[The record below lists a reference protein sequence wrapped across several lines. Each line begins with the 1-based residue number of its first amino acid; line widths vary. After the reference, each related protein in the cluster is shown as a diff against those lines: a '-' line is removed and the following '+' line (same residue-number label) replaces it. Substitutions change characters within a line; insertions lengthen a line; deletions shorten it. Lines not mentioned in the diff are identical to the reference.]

1 MNQDQANAIAE
12 SQPHAYDD
20 ALGDQ
25 TPVKGDMEGAALIL
39 NRAFSRGYAKCLMDM
54 NPLIEAGEH
63 LSEAVKWSH
72 DDADYK
78 APEQFTKTY
87 VYGRYLN
94 PLTKKAVEF
103 DTALSNLTKNIEP

>member
-1 MNQDQANAIAE
+1 MNQEQANAIAE
-12 SQPHAYDD
+12 REYPYPIGSMPWYNYN
-20 ALGDQ
+20 Q
-25 TPVKGDMEGAALIL
+25 TRIEVGFLRQA
-39 NRAFSRGYAKCLMDM
+39 YAKCLMDL

>member
-39 NRAFSRGYAKCLMDM
+39 NRAFSRGYAKCLMDL
-54 NPLIEAGEH
+54 NPLIEAGERMKDEAERLIDAYDLKNTH
-63 LSEAVKWSH
+63 LRIMINEW
-72 DDADYK
+72 
-78 APEQFTKTY
+78 
-87 VYGRYLN
+87 
-94 PLTKKAVEF
+94 